1 MFTYQNVQFKSQF
14 DLRPSHKKHESV
26 LPISSK
32 NIKIFEQTIFES
44 SPVIYTSGIEEVNH
58 SGICYYKN
66 DCCQSMR
73 NLNKNKNSKISFN
86 LSTYNHEKDRSKFFP
101 KMENNN
107 NNNNSNNI
115 NPFIRSS
122 IN

>member
-1 MFTYQNVQFKSQF
+1 
-14 DLRPSHKKHESV
+14 
-26 LPISSK
+26 
-32 NIKIFEQTIFES
+32 
-44 SPVIYTSGIEEVNH
+44 
-58 SGICYYKN
+58 
-66 DCCQSMR
+66 MR